1 MPMVAEPLDSTL
13 SNRKVVVSSF
23 LLSTTSAGV
32 RIEPSDWNAVL
43 FDDEAVFGE
52 RDKVE
57 RQGRIRVTIGF
68 TCGPEIQRHVGTSD
82 AGIMDPVLD
91 DLDAPMNVAE
101 EDAPDPIAMGNE
113 GFVKVVAV
121 E

>member
-1 MPMVAEPLDSTL
+1 M
-13 SNRKVVVSSF
+13 
-23 LLSTTSAGV
+23 

-68 TCGPEIQRHVGTSD
+68 TFGPEIQRHVGTSD